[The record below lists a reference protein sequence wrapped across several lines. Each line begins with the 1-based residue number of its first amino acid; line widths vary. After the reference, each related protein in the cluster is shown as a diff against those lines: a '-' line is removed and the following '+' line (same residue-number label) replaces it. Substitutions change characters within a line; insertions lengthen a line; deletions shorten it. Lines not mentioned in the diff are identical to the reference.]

1 MAIRLYRAYLPGTRK
16 KYVNKTEEIAKS
28 KPQKLLIRYKHM
40 GQGRNHRGIITSKH
54 RGGGHK
60 RLYRLIDFRR
70 NKQDIFGE
78 IKTIEYDPNRNTC
91 ICLTNYKDGDKRYV
105 LHSYGIE
112 IGDSIVTSTEA
123 PISIGNTLP
132 LSAV

>member
-1 MAIRLYRAYLPGTRK
+1 MPGTRNRSVTK
-16 KYVNKTEEIAKS
+16 PERIAKL
-28 KPQKLLIRYKHM
+28 KPQKLLIRYKHTKR
-40 GQGRNHRGIITSKH
+40 GRNHRGIITSRN

-60 RLYRLIDFRR
+60 RLYRMIDFRR
-70 NKQDIFGE
+70 NKEDIFGE

-91 ICLTNYKDGDKRYV
+91 ICLTNYRDGDKRYV
-105 LHSYGIE
+105 LHSHGIG
-112 IGDSIVTSTEA
+112 IGDNIITGTEA